1 MARKKV
7 NVELNMTPFI
17 GLFALLV
24 VMLLLT
30 AVWNHI
36 SALQTN
42 TQTSTASDQEPP
54 PDKDRVTLSV
64 TVLVKSV
71 ELAENSKGKKIPHV
85 GGEIDVE
92 PLAKALAAWKLKYPK
107 RKDVVLNTE
116 NGVTYNMLI
125 SVFDTLIGEGW
136 HDVGVSTQ

>member
-1 MARKKV
+1 MAKKKV

-30 AVWNHI
+30 AVWNNI
-36 SALQTN
+36 SALSTN
-42 TQTSTASDQEPP
+42 TSTSTAADDSTPP
-54 PDKDRVTLSV
+54 PKDQVTLTV
-64 TVLVKSV
+64 TILTKGV
-71 ELAENSKGKKIPHV
+71 ELAENSKGRMVPHIR
-85 GGEIDVE
+85 GEVN
-92 PLAKALAAWKLKYPK
+92 KASFITALGSWRLKYPK

-116 NGVTYNMLI
+116 NGVTYKMLI
-125 SVFDTLIGEGW
+125 TVFDTLIGEGW

>member
-24 VMLLLT
+24 VVLLLT
-30 AVWNHI
+30 AVWNSI
-36 SALQTN
+36 SALSTN
-42 TQTSTASDQEPP
+42 TSTSTASDEATPP
-54 PDKDRVTLSV
+54 KNQVNLTITIL
-64 TVLVKSV
+64 TKGV
-71 ELAENSKGKKIPHV
+71 EMAENAKGKNIPHLNGV
-85 GGEIDVE
+85 VN
-92 PLAKALAAWKLKYPK
+92 KASFAVALQNWRIKYPK

-116 NGVTYNMLI
+116 NGVTYKMLI
-125 SVFDTLIGEGW
+125 TVFDTLVGEGW